1 MILGDQE
8 KPGKPGDSQSWLS
21 PVFLLPSLFTGHHSR
36 LLCVFRR
43 TAPAPRDAAL
53 QPPNFYVLYSRP
65 FALAL
70 ENVPALQ
77 TQRREAAKPLITL
90 PDIFNVA
97 AHFVDRNV
105 QEGRGAKIAI
115 ECGDE
120 RVTYQQLLE
129 NTNRVGNVLL
139 ALGVRPEERVLLLL
153 LDTPEFLYCFFGAI
167 KIGAVAVPVN
177 TQAKP
182 QDYEYILNDCR
193 ARVAIVS
200 EPLLP
205 HLQMIPRERLR
216 YLQEIVVSEPK
227 SGVKHAPAAQVQTS
241 QAQPSH
247 AHHSLQTLMAT
258 ASPELQAALTGKDEP
273 AFWLYSS
280 GSTGASKGCVH
291 LHHDMVVCCELY
303 AKGILHMNESDRC
316 FSVARLFFAYGLGN
330 AGYFPLGCGA
340 TTILDP
346 ARPTPATIYAD
357 IERYRPTLF
366 FSVPTNYAAL
376 LAYHR
381 EDGREFDLSSVRHA
395 ISAGEALPA
404 PLFHRFKERFGVEI
418 LDSLGSTETLQMV
431 IANRPGEAKPGSSGK
446 LIPGYEARLVDELG
460 NDVPLNEIGDLL
472 IKGDSTCSGYWNK
485 HEKSKE
491 TFVGGWFHT
500 GDKYFQDE
508 QGYYWYAGRANDL
521 FKVNG
526 LWLSPAE
533 VESALIAHTAVREAA
548 VIAREDDDGL
558 TKPAAFVV
566 LNEGFTPGEQLTHE
580 LQELVAQRIG
590 GYKRPRWIEF
600 LTEIP
605 KTATGK
611 LQRFK
616 LREMQDRMGKE
627 G

>member
-1 MILGDQE
+1 ML
-8 KPGKPGDSQSWLS
+8 
-21 PVFLLPSLFTGHHSR
+21 
-36 LLCVFRR
+36 
-43 TAPAPRDAAL
+43 
-53 QPPNFYVLYSRP
+53 
-65 FALAL
+65 
-70 ENVPALQ
+70 
-77 TQRREAAKPLITL
+77 RREAEKVLIHL
-90 PDIFNVA
+90 PDTFNVA
-97 AHFVDRNV
+97 THFVDRNV
-105 QEGRGAKIAI
+105 QEGRGAKVAI

-120 RVTYQQLLE
+120 RVTYQELLE
-129 NTNRVGNVLL
+129 NTNRAGNSLL

-153 LDTPEFLYCFFGAI
+153 LDTPEFLYSFFGAI

-177 TQAKP
+177 TQARP
-182 QDYEYILNDCR
+182 HDYEYILNDCR
-193 ARVAIVS
+193 ARVALVS
-200 EPLLP
+200 EALLP
-205 HLQMIPRERLR
+205 HIESIPKERLR
-216 YLQEIVVSEPK
+216 YLQEIVVVGERAENSE
-227 SGVKHAPAAQVQTS
+227 TRNY
-241 QAQPSH
+241 
-247 AHHSLQTLMAT
+247 HSLRKLMET
-258 ASPELQAALTGKDEP
+258 ASRRLEAASTSKDEP

-303 AKGILHMNESDRC
+303 AKGILNMNEGDRC

-346 ARPTPATIYAD
+346 ARPVPSSIYAD
-357 IERYRPTLF
+357 IEEYRPTLF

-376 LAYHR
+376 LEYHR

-404 PLFHRFKERFGVEI
+404 PLFQRFKERFGIEI

-446 LIPGYEARLVDELG
+446 LIPGYEARLVDEHG
-460 NDVPLNEIGDLL
+460 NDVAIREIGDLL
-472 IKGDSTCSGYWNK
+472 IKGDSTCAGYWNK

-491 TFVGGWFHT
+491 VFAGEWFRT
-500 GDKYFQDE
+500 GDKYYQDE
-508 QGYYWYAGRANDL
+508 EGYFWYAGRANDL

-533 VESALIAHTAVREAA
+533 VESALISHSAVREAA
-548 VIAREDDDGL
+548 VVAREDKDGL
-558 TKPAAFVV
+558 TKPAAYVV
-566 LNEGFTPGEQLTHE
+566 LNAQSGPSEQLVHE
-580 LQELVAQRIG
+580 LQELVGQKIG

-600 LTEIP
+600 LQEIP

-616 LREMQDRMGKE
+616 LREMQNRKTEDGLADDA

>member
-1 MILGDQE
+1 MT
-8 KPGKPGDSQSWLS
+8 
-21 PVFLLPSLFTGHHSR
+21 V
-36 LLCVFRR
+36 V
-43 TAPAPRDAAL
+43 
-53 QPPNFYVLYSRP
+53 YSRP
-65 FALAL
+65 IAL
-70 ENVPALQ
+70 ERRDVPVLRVHRQ
-77 TQRREAAKPLITL
+77 EAANFLITL
-90 PDIFNVA
+90 PETFNVA
-97 AHFVDRNV
+97 THFVDRNV
-105 QEGRGAKIAI
+105 QEGLGAKVAI

-120 RVTYQQLLE
+120 QVTYQQLLE

-153 LDTPEFLYCFFGAI
+153 LDTPEFLYSFFGAI

-177 TQAKP
+177 TQAKT

-205 HLQMIPRERLR
+205 HVQSIPKGKLR
-216 YLQEIVVSEPK
+216 YLQEIVVSE
-227 SGVKHAPAAQVQTS
+227 VKQDRPA
-241 QAQPSH
+241 QAQAPQT
-247 AHHSLQTLMAT
+247 HHSLQNLMAS
-258 ASPELQAALTGKDEP
+258 ASPELQAASTSKDEP

-280 GSTGASKGCVH
+280 GSTGAAKGCVH

-303 AKGILHMNESDRC
+303 AKGILQMKESDRC

-346 ARPTPATIYAD
+346 VRPTPASIYAD
-357 IERYRPTLF
+357 IERYHPTLF

-376 LAYHR
+376 LAHHR

-395 ISAGEALPA
+395 VSAGESLPA
-404 PLFHRFKERFGVEI
+404 TLFHRFKERFGVEI

-446 LIPGYEARLVDELG
+446 IIPGYEARLVDERG

-472 IKGDSTCSGYWNK
+472 IQGDSTCSGYWNK
-485 HEKSKE
+485 HEKTKE
-491 TFVGGWFHT
+491 TFIGGWFRT

-508 QGYYWYAGRANDL
+508 EGYFWYAGRANDL

-533 VESALIAHTAVREAA
+533 VESALIAHPAVREAA
-548 VIAREDDDGL
+548 VVAREDKDGL

-566 LNEGFTPGEQLTHE
+566 LNAAFTPSEQLAHE
-580 LQELVAQRIG
+580 LQEFVGQKVG
-590 GYKRPRWIEF
+590 GYKRPRWIDF
-600 LTEIP
+600 LFEIP

-616 LREMQDRMGKE
+616 LRELQDRHAKE
-627 G
+627 VS